1 MQILSGTT
9 RSFGEYNT
17 ARGVVGQESA
27 SAVPSDKEDVGH
39 TDLAVGA
46 LGYLPP
52 PQGQVQALKVR
63 DSEEV
68 HGSREEAAAL
78 RLYRL
83 VYQVPTGGTRSLL
96 PGRDQHEPLD
106 VAADGVVAEQL
117 ALLL

>member
-27 SAVPSDKEDVGH
+27 SAVPSDKEDVEYQ
-39 TDLAVGA
+39 DLAVGA

-83 VYQVPTGGTRSLL
+83 VYQVPTRGT
-96 PGRDQHEPLD
+96 
-106 VAADGVVAEQL
+106 
-117 ALLL
+117 